1 MTSEKAL
8 EQKLKTVIRFNG
20 GLYLKL
26 LPFQCNGLPDRLC
39 LLPEGVIFFA
49 EIKSTGDK
57 PKKLQTYM
65 HKKIRKLG
73 FKVFIIDTLDQIK
86 EIAKMYENRE
96 L

>member
-1 MTSEKAL
+1 MTNEKTL

-39 LLPEGVIFFA
+39 LLPGGVIFFA

-57 PKKLQTYM
+57 PRKIQTYI

-73 FKVFIIDTLDQIK
+73 FKLFVIDTLDQIK
-86 EIAKMYENRE
+86 EIARAYENRK